1 MLSAPFIALSN
12 LYAATVTTTK
22 DSLSS
27 VAPLSMFESM
37 EDWGGTYMVK
47 KLYSGSLDSGY
58 TLPFHSFVISMD
70 YFFPLISV
78 VVIYTLATQP
88 FQLAM
93 QRSKFQWWFEL
104 VIDIY
109 CLMSSWYTQISVS
122 SFLTWYDISTQEPWV
137 VRSNAEYDAKLRA

>member
-1 MLSAPFIALSN
+1 
-12 LYAATVTTTK
+12 
-22 DSLSS
+22 
-27 VAPLSMFESM
+27 
-37 EDWGGTYMVK
+37 MVK

-93 QRSKFQWWFEL
+93 QRSKF
-104 VIDIY
+104 
-109 CLMSSWYTQISVS
+109 
-122 SFLTWYDISTQEPWV
+122 
-137 VRSNAEYDAKLRA
+137 K